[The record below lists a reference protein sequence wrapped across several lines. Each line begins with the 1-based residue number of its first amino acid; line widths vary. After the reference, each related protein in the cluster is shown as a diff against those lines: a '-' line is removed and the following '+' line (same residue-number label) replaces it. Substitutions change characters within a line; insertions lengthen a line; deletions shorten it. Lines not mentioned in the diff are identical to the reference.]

1 MKKLFFKYQ
10 TMLGTIFSLWLFLAI
25 IKKLGFDFSVNISV
39 FFRILLFLFVIWLV
53 WLTKINWSQVYA
65 VLKKTWENVKDNF
78 IIETKETQKEII
90 RFSPSFLTGKIG
102 SFLSFFLAFLF
113 SLFLLPWQVLKKI
126 FKEYVFNQIT
136 LIILVILGILIDIF
150 VFKFTSDFIIL
161 FLTGLWVL
169 SIYRFKFEGRVSI
182 GFALFFLILCPF
194 LLILGKEPIA
204 EKVAIWAYMFLV
216 VGVIQ
221 MFIEYIREG
230 KRDAK
235 IKEK

>member
-1 MKKLFFKYQ
+1 
-10 TMLGTIFSLWLFLAI
+10 MLGTIFSLWLFLAI

-78 IIETKETQKEII
+78 IIETKETQKGVI
-90 RFSPSFLTGKIG
+90 RFFPIA
-102 SFLSFFLAFLF
+102 FFFTLFLF
-113 SLFLLPWQVLKKI
+113 PLKIFKKI

>member
-1 MKKLFFKYQ
+1 MKNLFFKYQ

-78 IIETKETQKEII
+78 IIETKETQKGVI
-90 RFSPSFLTGKIG
+90 RFFPIA
-102 SFLSFFLAFLF
+102 FFFTLFLF
-113 SLFLLPWQVLKKI
+113 PLKIFKKI

-194 LLILGKEPIA
+194 LLIFKKELIA
-204 EKVAIWAYMFLV
+204 EKSAIWAYMFLV

-230 KRDAK
+230 KKSAK
-235 IKEK
+235 KER

>member
-1 MKKLFFKYQ
+1 M
-10 TMLGTIFSLWLFLAI
+10 
-25 IKKLGFDFSVNISV
+25 
-39 FFRILLFLFVIWLV
+39 
-53 WLTKINWSQVYA
+53 
-65 VLKKTWENVKDNF
+65 
-78 IIETKETQKEII
+78 
-90 RFSPSFLTGKIG
+90 
-102 SFLSFFLAFLF
+102 
-113 SLFLLPWQVLKKI
+113 
-126 FKEYVFNQIT
+126 
-136 LIILVILGILIDIF
+136 VILGILIDIF